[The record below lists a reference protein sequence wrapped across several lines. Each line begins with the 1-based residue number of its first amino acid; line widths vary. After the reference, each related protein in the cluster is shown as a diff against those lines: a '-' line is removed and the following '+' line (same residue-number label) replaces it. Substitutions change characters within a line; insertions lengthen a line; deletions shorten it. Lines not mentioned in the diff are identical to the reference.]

1 MQQQEIYIDD
11 IEQIKILASK
21 IAQNLSIG
29 DVVTFSGDLGSG
41 KTTLIKYFIEHLST
55 DSIEVTSPTFNLL
68 HLYKSNNLEIWHFD
82 LYRLKNKIEAYELG
96 IEDAFIYGIS
106 LIEWPE
112 VIHDLLPENRLDIKL
127 SFTNKEDSRIVHLSG
142 NSKWTKVINNK
153 LL

>member
-1 MQQQEIYIDD
+1 MQQQEIYIDNID
-11 IEQIKILASK
+11 QIKILASK
-21 IAQNLSIG
+21 IAQHLSIG

-41 KTTLIKYFIEHLST
+41 KTTLIKYFIECLSAKT
-55 DSIEVTSPTFNLL
+55 IEVTSPTFNLL
-68 HLYKSNNLEIWHFD
+68 HLYKSNSLEIWHFD

-112 VIHDLLPENRLDIKL
+112 IIHDLLPENKLNIKL
-127 SFTNKEDSRIVHLSG
+127 SFTNKENSRIVHLSG
-142 NSKWTKVINNK
+142 NSKWTKIINNK